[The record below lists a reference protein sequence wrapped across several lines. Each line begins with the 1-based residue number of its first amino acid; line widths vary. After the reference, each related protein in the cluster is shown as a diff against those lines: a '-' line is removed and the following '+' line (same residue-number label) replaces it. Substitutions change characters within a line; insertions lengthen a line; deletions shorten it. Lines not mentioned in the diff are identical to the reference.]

1 MSLENVANDTY
12 DLLGKIMNLDEA
24 TRRKIADYL
33 LTHKD
38 LAELQRK
45 AELWDKVKGLECEN
59 CPLEE
64 DCYADGN
71 DHRRCPVNKI
81 IDALEG
87 DNE

>member
-38 LAELQRK
+38 LIEQTEKYAKLNVVEVFRK
-45 AELWDKVKGLECEN
+45 Q
-59 CPLEE
+59 
-64 DCYADGN
+64 
-71 DHRRCPVNKI
+71 
-81 IDALEG
+81 
-87 DNE
+87 DNIVSVDQPISTIRKNRQ